1 MQATDASE
9 AAGLLTD
16 NPVMPI
22 EAMSTMSH
30 LLIPRALAAI
40 ALCLPL
46 LAAAT
51 MESDDPGA
59 VDAQTPHQTR
69 AAPQAAQPA
78 SPSLESG
85 GLDSDLVYAVLVAEL
100 AARSGDLATA
110 FTHYLQAAEQA
121 RDAKLAELAVRAA
134 VTAGDE
140 DAMERGV
147 TLWLALAPESVGA
160 HQVAAL
166 LRIKAGDREGVLTHL
181 SQVVQIAGA
190 DAAAGYNHAVGILSR
205 AEDNQER
212 LGLMQALVD
221 LDAENPEAHQ
231 ALATVAASVGENAVA
246 EAAARRALDLRPDW
260 TKPQI
265 FLVRLM
271 LSQDK
276 RDEARGLLEGYV
288 AASPQDHAL
297 RMLYGQFLIEE
308 KEFSNARLEFEHLLS
323 NQPKEPDVLFAA
335 AILSLQLDDVDAA
348 RIYFTRLYQTGQR
361 QEEATFYLGQVE
373 ERADHPAAAIDWY
386 VKASGSNRT
395 EAQVRIAVI
404 RAKQGDIAR
413 AREIIQQLRDQS
425 PGDAETL
432 FLVEAEILDEVGR
445 KEDAMAVYAA
455 ALESY
460 PDSADILYAR
470 ALYAVKVDRVDL
482 AEADLRRVIA
492 AQPEHA
498 DALNALGYTLAD
510 RTERFQEALALIE
523 KAYALKPEEPA
534 ILDSMGWVHY
544 RLGNQ
549 ELALDFLRRALDA
562 LSDGEIA
569 AHLGEVLWAIG
580 RRDEAWKVWEAA
592 LKEHPE
598 HTYLLEVVGR
608 HRVTQS
614 ETQP

>member
-1 MQATDASE
+1 
-9 AAGLLTD
+9 
-16 NPVMPI
+16 
-22 EAMSTMSH
+22 MSH
-30 LLIPRALAAI
+30 LFVARPLAA
-40 ALCLPL
+40 LVLYLPI
-46 LAAAT
+46 LAAG
-51 MESDDPGA
+51 SVQSGDPDA
-59 VDAQTPHQTR
+59 VDAQSQTE
-69 AAPQAAQPA
+69 AASKAA
-78 SPSLESG
+78 EG
-85 GLDSDLVYAVLVAEL
+85 ELDSDLVYAVLVAEL

-110 FTHYLQAAEQA
+110 FTHYLQAAERA
-121 RDAKLAELAVRAA
+121 RDAKLAELAVRSA
-134 VTAGDE
+134 VTAGDN

-166 LRIKAGDREGVLTHL
+166 LRIKAGDREGLLTHL
-181 SQVVQIAGA
+181 SRVVQIAGA
-190 DAAAGYNHAVGILSR
+190 DAAAGYNHAIGILGR
-205 AEDNQER
+205 IEDKQER
-212 LGLMQALVD
+212 VGLMKALVD
-221 LDAENPEAHQ
+221 MDTENPEAHQ
-231 ALATVAASVGENAVA
+231 ALAAVAASVGDNAAA
-246 EAAARRALDLRPDW
+246 ETAARRALELRPAW
-260 TKPQI
+260 SKPQI

-271 LSQDK
+271 LSQGR

-288 AASPQDHAL
+288 AASPQDQAL

-308 KEFSNARLEFEHLLS
+308 KEFSNARLEFERLLS

-335 AILSLQLDDVDAA
+335 AILSLQLDDLDAA

-386 VKASGSNRT
+386 VKASASNRT
-395 EAQVRIAVI
+395 ESQVRIAVI
-404 RAKQGDIAR
+404 RAKQGDIGR

-425 PGDAETL
+425 PGEAETL

-445 KEDAMAVYAA
+445 KDDALAVYGA

-492 AQPEHA
+492 RDPDHA

-510 RTERFQEALALIE
+510 RTDRYQEALTLIE
-523 KAYALKPEEPA
+523 KAHALKPEEPA

-544 RLGNQ
+544 RLGNH
-549 ELALDFLRRALDA
+549 EMALDYLRRALDA

-569 AHLGEVLWAIG
+569 AHLGEVLWALG
-580 RRDEAWKVWEAA
+580 RRDEAWTVWESA
-592 LKEHPE
+592 LKDHPE
-598 HTYLLEVVGR
+598 HDYLLEVVGR
-608 HRVTQS
+608 HRVT
-614 ETQP
+614 PD